1 MPCNAQ
7 TPCPLAHLLIRNGSL
22 QPEVSYAYVHQV
34 HVSCA
39 GKHLKEVQDLMEG
52 MYELAGDASSLMDS
66 LVEQKEAFAREAC
79 KAALEGATGMSS
91 E

>member
-1 MPCNAQ
+1 
-7 TPCPLAHLLIRNGSL
+7 
-22 QPEVSYAYVHQV
+22 
-34 HVSCA
+34 
-39 GKHLKEVQDLMEG
+39 MEG

-79 KAALEGATGMSS
+79 KAALEGATGTFI

>member
-1 MPCNAQ
+1 
-7 TPCPLAHLLIRNGSL
+7 
-22 QPEVSYAYVHQV
+22 
-34 HVSCA
+34 
-39 GKHLKEVQDLMEG
+39 MEG

-79 KAALEGATGMSS
+79 KVALRDATGMCS